1 MSDIETL
8 APEIRVNGTPAAL
21 APTVAALLDARGLG
35 QTKGLAIALNDA
47 VVPKSAWTTTRL
59 HAGDEIEIVRAVGG
73 G

>member
-1 MSDIETL
+1 MSDIETIV
-8 APEIRVNGTPAAL
+8 PEIRVNGTPEAFV
-21 APTVAALLDARGLG
+21 PTIAALLDARGLN

-47 VVPKSAWTTTRL
+47 VVPKSAWAATRL